1 PDTGEWTY
9 TLNDDAK
16 ITDELN
22 VGDERVETF
31 IAYVSDGNGGVVE
44 QEIKVTVHG
53 TNDAPVAAPDTGEVR
68 EAGVSMGEGSDPNT
82 AFAGTPKATGTVL
95 GNDTDIDSDHSAL
108 QITQV
113 SFQKDDDT
121 VIGGQV
127 GSGLTGI
134 YGTLVLNADGTYTY
148 TLHNDS
154 DVVNRLKKGQV
165 ETEVFH
171 YTVEDD
177 HGAPAESTLTITVRG
192 TNDQPLIT
200 TPEGANVGTVVE
212 QGVGHED
219 AESTI
224 GGTLTATDIDVDA
237 VLTWSLQPKNGQT
250 VEEQAEA
257 TVINGEYG
265 WLTLQKDGS
274 WTYKLD
280 NERPA
285 TQKLKN
291 GDEPNETFT
300 ARVQDE
306 HGAWVEQDI
315 VVTVK
320 GTNDAP
326 VANDD
331 TVRFNEDLIDETEG
345 VSTDGKSKIGNVLD
359 NDTNPDDGEGPTTL
373 KVTTFTI
380 DGQEYEAGA
389 TATIGAGGG
398 IGTFILNE
406 DGSYVFTPAQHYSG
420 AVPVITYTIQE
431 PSTGG
436 EAGLTDT
443 AQLIFEINP
452 VADAPRL

>member
-1 PDTGEWTY
+1 
-9 TLNDDAK
+9 
-16 ITDELN
+16 
-22 VGDERVETF
+22 
-31 IAYVSDGNGGVVE
+31 
-44 QEIKVTVHG
+44 
-53 TNDAPVAAPDTGEVR
+53 
-68 EAGVSMGEGSDPNT
+68 
-82 AFAGTPKATGTVL
+82 
-95 GNDTDIDSDHSAL
+95 
-108 QITQV
+108 
-113 SFQKDDDT
+113 
-121 VIGGQV
+121 
-127 GSGLTGI
+127 
-134 YGTLVLNADGTYTY
+134 
-148 TLHNDS
+148 
-154 DVVNRLKKGQV
+154 
-165 ETEVFH
+165 
-171 YTVEDD
+171 
-177 HGAPAESTLTITVRG
+177 
-192 TNDQPLIT
+192 
-200 TPEGANVGTVVE
+200 
-212 QGVGHED
+212 
-219 AESTI
+219 
-224 GGTLTATDIDVDA
+224 IDVDA

-265 WLTLQKDGS
+265 WLTLQKDGR

-380 DGQEYEAGA
+380 DGQEFTAG
-389 TATIGAGGG
+389 TTVTIGVGDG
-398 IGTFILNE
+398 IGTFILNK
-406 DGSYVFTPAQHYSG
+406 DGSYVFTPAKHYSG

-431 PSTGG
+431 PSTDG

-452 VADAPRL
+452 VADAPRLKGGETGTNEDVVVELGLKAPEVVDNTDLNDDLEGDNPERLGIITLKGIPSGAKLLDAEGKVIATGGGDIKVLIIEEGGHSWHTQTALENQDSTILRLTQAEYESLKLSPPKDRHENIKITVSVTSYEVDDNG